1 MVVLAIVYRG
11 VYMVVGGYVAA
22 TLAPSR
28 PMRHAVMLGII
39 GMALGVLG
47 AAATWG
53 ITPAWFSILLVVLGL
68 PCVWLGAKIRT
79 ANRPAAER

>member
-28 PMRHAVMLGII
+28 SMRHAVMLGII

-53 ITPAWFSILLVVLGL
+53 ITPA
-68 PCVWLGAKIRT
+68 
-79 ANRPAAER
+79 

>member
-53 ITPAWFSILLVVLGL
+53 ITPAWFSILLMVLGL
-68 PCVWLGAKIRT
+68 PCVWLGAMIRT